1 MAEWLDGLE
10 KLAPGPGGLI
20 RNILSPESIPNK
32 VLECKVDRYKK
43 WDVLSNEEG
52 LLLYGAS
59 SKQKY
64 EVVLVPSVPV
74 ESSSK
79 AFSLFRSDNRDSADK
94 KFEKLKDKL
103 PVVAVQ
109 SKDDCNVATVQ
120 RMCDALDLNPGWN
133 AAHLAAHCDLVT
145 AFNSEKISRLLD
157 VADTNT
163 GVLPLHIAIQAQNLP
178 TIKALI
184 ARKVSLECLDN
195 EANSVLH
202 YAASTNKEIITLL
215 TAEVCSKYLNEHNAK
230 GHTPLHMA
238 CLADKP
244 ECVKALLLAG
254 ADCNI
259 TADSGNR
266 VAGSVSAQEPGI
278 VSDLVQEF
286 SGKLYAQD
294 MKFGGTP
301 LHWCCSREVLES
313 LLEKKC
319 HINAVNFDG
328 RTALHIMILR
338 KRLDCT
344 MALLSN
350 GADAN
355 IGDNEGNTPLHLAVT
370 CRNLTAVQAL
380 VVFGASLNYKN
391 HKGATPRHLATKDT
405 SSEANKILYILHSV
419 GAERCCQETKGCTS
433 GCSFGGKFNGTAPPT
448 PFSIYAREAL
458 DEILST
464 NAMDIAS
471 NQMVAEKQVKRSH
484 ALCLDGGGIRGL
496 ILVVM
501 LRDIERATG
510 KPIVKCFDWIAGTS
524 TGGILALALAVGKSL
539 QDCLCL
545 YFKMKDT
552 TFLGARPYPNEPLE
566 QILKKC
572 FGSDTVMSEISQPK
586 LMITGLLADRKP
598 VDLHLFRNYESPL
611 QVLGKEEPSN
621 GKFKKA
627 PSYHEQLVWEAARA
641 SGAAPAYFGAHG
653 RFLDGGLIANNP
665 SLDCL
670 TEIHEYNLALKAAGR
685 ESEMAPVTALVSIG
699 TGNIPVTELQ
709 DIDVGR
715 PGSLWGVT
723 KLATGVSNIITLII
737 DQATQSSGRVVDR
750 ARSWCSSLGIPF
762 YRFSPLL
769 SEDINMDE
777 RSDEKLV
784 NMAWECQAY
793 MHSQQR
799 SVNELAEVLRREF

>member
-10 KLAPGPGGLI
+10 KLAPGTGGYI

-32 VLECKVDRYKK
+32 VLEYKVDRYKK
-43 WDVLSNEEG
+43 WEVLSKEEG
-52 LLLYGAS
+52 LLLYGNS
-59 SKQKY
+59 GKQKY

-79 AFSLFRSDNRDSADK
+79 AFSLFRSDNQEPVDK
-94 KFEKLKDKL
+94 KFQQLKDNL
-103 PVVAVQ
+103 VIVAPVL
-109 SKDDCNVATVQ
+109 SKDDCNVSTIQ
-120 RMCDALDLNPGWN
+120 KMCDALELNPGWN
-133 AAHLAAHCDLVT
+133 AAHLAAHCDLVS
-145 AFNSEKISRLLD
+145 AFKSDTISQFLD
-157 VADTNT
+157 VADSNT
-163 GVLPLHIAIQAQNLP
+163 GVLPLQVAIQAQNLP

-184 ARKVSLECLDN
+184 GKKISLECVDN

-202 YAASTNKEIITLL
+202 YAATTNKEIITLL
-215 TAEVCSKYLNEHNAK
+215 TSEVDSKYLNEHNAK

-244 ECVKALLLAG
+244 ECVKTLLLAG

-266 VAGSVSAQEPGI
+266 LTGTVSAQEPGI

-301 LHWCCSREVLES
+301 LHWSCSREVLES

-319 HINAVNFDG
+319 HINAINFDG
-328 RTALHIMILR
+328 RTALHVMILR
-338 KRLDCT
+338 KRLDCA

-350 GADAN
+350 GADPN
-355 IGDNEGNTPLHLAVT
+355 IADKEGNTPLHLAVT
-370 CRNLTAVQAL
+370 CRYLTAIQAL

-391 HKGATPRHLATKDT
+391 QKGATPRHLATKDT

-419 GAERCCQETKGCTS
+419 GAERCSQDTKGCTS
-433 GCSFGGKFNGTAPPT
+433 GCSFAGKFNGTAPPT
-448 PFSIYAREAL
+448 PFTMYAREAL

-471 NQMVAEKQVKRSH
+471 CQSGEAKKRSH

-496 ILVVM
+496 ILVIM
-501 LRDIERATG
+501 LRDIERAVG
-510 KPIVKCFDWIAGTS
+510 RSIVECFDWVAGTS

-552 TFLGARPYPNEPLE
+552 TFLGVKPYPNEPLE
-566 QILKKC
+566 NILKDC
-572 FGSDTVMSEISQPK
+572 FGSDTIMSEISHPK

-621 GKFKKA
+621 GKFKKP
-627 PSYHEQLVWEAARA
+627 PSSHDQLVWEAARA

-685 ESEMAPVTALVSIG
+685 EAEMAPITALVSIG

-715 PGSLWGVT
+715 PGSLWGAT
-723 KLATGVSNIITLII
+723 KLVTGVSNIITLII

-750 ARSWCSSLGIPF
+750 ARSWCSSLGVPF
-762 YRFSPLL
+762 FRFSPLL

-799 SVNELAEVLRREF
+799 SVNELAEVLRR